1 MQATNS
7 WFGHRAGKQLS
18 ARSLSMGEGALRWAI
33 IVLFGTMLFQPDRT
47 NSEEKNPSPRLLR
60 QILYLEYMRC
70 SGRGAR
76 STRVVHGQN
85 GKVCAQGLVLE
96 MHAVLRISANII
108 ASVRVW
114 SQVKLIP
121 FTQPSSVQQKVE
133 KDSPVKSL
141 RTSNSNPQTCFAT
154 YQPKLWQDYK
164 KD

>member
-1 MQATNS
+1 
-7 WFGHRAGKQLS
+7 
-18 ARSLSMGEGALRWAI
+18 
-33 IVLFGTMLFQPDRT
+33 
-47 NSEEKNPSPRLLR
+47 
-60 QILYLEYMRC
+60 
-70 SGRGAR
+70 
-76 STRVVHGQN
+76 
-85 GKVCAQGLVLE
+85 